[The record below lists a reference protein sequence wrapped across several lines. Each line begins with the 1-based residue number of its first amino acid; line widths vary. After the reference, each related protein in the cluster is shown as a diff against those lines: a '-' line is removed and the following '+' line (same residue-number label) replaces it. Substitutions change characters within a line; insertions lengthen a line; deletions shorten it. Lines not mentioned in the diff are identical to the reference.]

1 MKSSALLLPLCVLVA
16 ALGPSPALGQE
27 IREDFRR
34 EFRPEFRQE
43 LWQELGQHRES
54 SQMQGMVREAR
65 MFAEFAE
72 PAAQTDLSEDRW
84 FAEDKFKHFWLSFA
98 ATSLTF
104 GFVDAA
110 GLDWPEA
117 GVAAG
122 VVAGGAGVWK
132 EFSDRRRGERFS
144 RKDLVW
150 DALGVGVALLLA
162 GRTS

>member
-1 MKSSALLLPLCVLVA
+1 MKSLALVPICVLVA
-16 ALGPSPALGQE
+16 AVAPSPALGQE
-27 IREDFRR
+27 V
-34 EFRPEFRQE
+34 RQE
-43 LWQELGQHRES
+43 SWQESWQELGQHGES
-54 SQMQGMVREAR
+54 TQKQGMVREDR

-72 PAAQTDLSEDRW
+72 PSAQTAPSEDRW

-132 EFSDRRRGERFS
+132 EFSDRERGERFS

>member
-1 MKSSALLLPLCVLVA
+1 MKSPALLLPLCVLVA
-16 ALGPSPALGQE
+16 AVAPSQVLGQE
-27 IREDFRR
+27 VRQDFRHEVRQESWQDLGRHADSTRKQSLVRED
-34 EFRPEFRQE
+34 P
-43 LWQELGQHRES
+43 
-54 SQMQGMVREAR
+54 

-72 PAAQTDLSEDRW
+72 PAAQMDPSGDRW

-98 ATSLTF
+98 ATTLTF

-132 EFSDRRRGERFS
+132 EFSDRERGERFS

-162 GRTS
+162 GQTS

>member
-1 MKSSALLLPLCVLVA
+1 
-16 ALGPSPALGQE
+16 
-27 IREDFRR
+27 
-34 EFRPEFRQE
+34 
-43 LWQELGQHRES
+43 
-54 SQMQGMVREAR
+54 
-65 MFAEFAE
+65 MFAEFARF
-72 PAAQTDLSEDRW
+72 AAQTDPSADRW

-98 ATSLTF
+98 ATTLTF

-132 EFSDRRRGERFS
+132 EFSDRERGERFS

-150 DALGVGVALLLA
+150 DALGVGVALLLV